1 MAQTL
6 DQFIAEAPERD
17 KKEAI
22 AFNLMK
28 GVAAEAY
35 DTTWNEIERRTW
47 WVYVWRIMPERSE

>member
-35 DTTWNEIERRTW
+35 DTTWNEIERRT
-47 WVYVWRIMPERSE
+47 